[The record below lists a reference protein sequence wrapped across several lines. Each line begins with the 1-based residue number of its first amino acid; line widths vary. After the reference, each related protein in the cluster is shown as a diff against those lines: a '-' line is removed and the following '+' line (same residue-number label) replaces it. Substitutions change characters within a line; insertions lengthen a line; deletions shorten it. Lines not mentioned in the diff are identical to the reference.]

1 MMIDEI
7 KQALYK
13 ADLTLQPN
21 ILLVNPSDAKAIKDA
36 VPEIEEKIV
45 LKESEFVEQ
54 GKAYVIDRRRWDEW
68 ANGLIYT
75 WSGLE

>member
-1 MMIDEI
+1 MIDEI
-7 KQALYK
+7 KKALYK
-13 ADLTLQPN
+13 ADLTLRPN
-21 ILLVNPSDAKAIKDA
+21 FLLVNPSDAEAIKDA
-36 VPEIEEKIV
+36 VPEIDEKIV